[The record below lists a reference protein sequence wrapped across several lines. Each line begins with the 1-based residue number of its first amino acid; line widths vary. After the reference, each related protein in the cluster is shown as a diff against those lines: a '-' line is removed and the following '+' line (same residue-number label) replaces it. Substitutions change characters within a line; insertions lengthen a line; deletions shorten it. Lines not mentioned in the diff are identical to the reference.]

1 MNRADFLARVR
12 EATGRNPKAPIT
24 RPPAPPSLSPI
35 QDARVLATRFKL
47 ENERVLGNVHL
58 VNSLQEARESLKVL
72 LVDKTSFVSSS
83 HEILQGFS
91 LENCGLQLL
100 APKDADVGVTGADF
114 AVAATGSVALSSS
127 HGRLATLLPFHHI
140 IILKASQILP
150 DLEDLY
156 AKLGSLELPSA
167 WGMHT
172 GPSKSADIE
181 QTMALGV
188 HGPGKVDVIVILDS

>member
-1 MNRADFLARVR
+1 MNRADFLARVQS
-12 EATGRNPKAPIT
+12 ATGRNPKAPIT
-24 RPPAPPSLSPI
+24 RPPAPPSLSPN

-47 ENERVLGNVHL
+47 ENERVLGKVHL
-58 VNSLQEARESLKVL
+58 VESFNDARETLKTL
-72 LVDKTSFVSSS
+72 LEGKKSYVSSS
-83 HEILQGFS
+83 HAILQEFS
-91 LENCGLQLL
+91 LENCGLELL
-100 APKDADVGVTGADF
+100 APKDADVGITGADF
-114 AVAATGSVALSSS
+114 AVAVTGSVALSSS
-127 HGRLATLLPFHHI
+127 FGRLATLLPFHHI
-140 IILKASQILP
+140 IIFRASQILP

-188 HGPGKVDVIVILDS
+188 HGPGLVDVIVILDS

>member
-12 EATGRNPKAPIT
+12 DATGRNPKAPIT
-24 RPPAPPSLSPI
+24 RPPAPPTLNPN
-35 QDARVLATRFKL
+35 QDARTLAERFKL
-47 ENERVLGNVHL
+47 ENERVLGQVHL

-83 HEILQGFS
+83 HEILQEFS
-91 LENCGLQLL
+91 LEKNGLELVV
-100 APKDADVGVTGADF
+100 PKDADVGITGADF

-127 HGRLATLLPFHHI
+127 FGRLATLLPFHHI

-188 HGPGKVDVIVILDS
+188 HGPGKVDVIVILGS

>member
-12 EATGRNPKAPIT
+12 DATGRNPKAPII
-24 RPPAPPSLSPI
+24 RPPTPPSLNVA
-35 QDARVLATRFKL
+35 QDARVLAERFKL
-47 ENERVLGNVHL
+47 ENERVLGTVHL
-58 VNSLQEARESLKVL
+58 GESLSDARETLQSLLIGK
-72 LVDKTSFVSSS
+72 KSYVSSS
-83 HEILQGFS
+83 HEILKEFS
-91 LENCGLQLL
+91 LEQNGLQLL
-100 APKDADVGVTGADF
+100 APKDADVGITGADF

-140 IILKASQILP
+140 IILNASQILP

-188 HGPGKVDVIVILDS
+188 HGPGKVDVIVILEA

>member
-12 EATGRNPKAPIT
+12 DATGRNPKAPIT
-24 RPPAPPSLSPI
+24 RPPAPPTLNPN
-35 QDARVLATRFKL
+35 QDARTLAERFKL
-47 ENERVLGNVHL
+47 ENERVLGQVHL

-83 HEILQGFS
+83 HEILQEFS
-91 LENCGLQLL
+91 LEKNGLELV
-100 APKDADVGVTGADF
+100 AAKDADVGITGADF

-127 HGRLATLLPFHHI
+127 FGRLATLLPFHHI

-156 AKLGSLELPSA
+156 AKLESLELPSA

-188 HGPGKVDVIVILDS
+188 HGPGKVDVIVILGS

>member
-12 EATGRNPKAPIT
+12 DATGRNPKAPIT
-24 RPPAPPSLSPI
+24 RPPEPPKLNPNR
-35 QDARVLATRFKL
+35 DARVLAERFKL
-47 ENERVLGNVHL
+47 ENERVLGKVHL
-58 VNSLQEARESLKVL
+58 VESIKAARKTLKTL
-72 LVDKTSFVSSS
+72 LEGKKSFVASS
-83 HEILQGFS
+83 HEILKEFS
-91 LENCGLQLL
+91 LEKNGLELL
-100 APKDADVGVTGADF
+100 EPKDADVGITGADF
-114 AVAATGSVALSSS
+114 AVAATGSVAFSSS
-127 HGRLATLLPFHHI
+127 YGRLATLLPFHHI
-140 IILKASQILP
+140 ILLRASQILP

-156 AKLGSLELPSA
+156 AQLGSLELPSA

>member
-83 HEILQGFS
+83 HEILQEFS
-91 LENCGLQLL
+91 LENCGLELL